1 MAANKQ
7 LILITAPFNCGHC
20 VKAIKELP
28 SICEENGWE
37 FIEMKNE
44 KNTTPEERLPVDL
57 YPTVMIRVEGEMKD
71 VLKGYNQKNILS
83 ELKKY

>member
-1 MAANKQ
+1 MSKQ

-20 VKAIKELP
+20 ARAIKELP
-28 SICEENGWE
+28 TICEEKGWE

-44 KNTTPEERLPVDL
+44 RGSKDNLPVDL
-57 YPTVMIRVEGEMKD
+57 YPTIMVRVNEEIKETI
-71 VLKGYNQKNILS
+71 KGYNQNKLLT